1 MIKYWT
7 FSVLDTSENIL
18 NALEDIEQCVKVK
31 IVFKYSP
38 ASFFEKEKHY
48 AERIK
53 RIKKFSLFNTGTFIK
68 IEIGI
73 PLHIHKKILAKK
85 DKENE
90 YRILLAQYTFGIKL
104 CTIKEINETINRGI
118 Q

>member
-1 MIKYWT
+1 MIQYWT

-18 NALEDIEQCVKVK
+18 NALEDIEQCVKVR
-31 IVFKYSP
+31 IVFKNSP

-48 AERIK
+48 VERIK
-53 RIKKFSLFNTGTFIK
+53 KLPLFDIGTILK
-68 IEIGI
+68 IQIGI

-85 DKENE
+85 DKEKE
-90 YRILLAQYTFGIKL
+90 YRLLLAQYTFGIKL
-104 CTIKEINETINRGI
+104 CTIKEINEAINKGL